1 MTPVLGMDKDPLVIK
16 VAGKSP
22 IHGYIVNGI
31 FQLVGKSP
39 KNVGFSIATFDYF
52 DWLPKGKH
60 A

>member
-52 DWLPKGKH
+52 D
-60 A
+60 